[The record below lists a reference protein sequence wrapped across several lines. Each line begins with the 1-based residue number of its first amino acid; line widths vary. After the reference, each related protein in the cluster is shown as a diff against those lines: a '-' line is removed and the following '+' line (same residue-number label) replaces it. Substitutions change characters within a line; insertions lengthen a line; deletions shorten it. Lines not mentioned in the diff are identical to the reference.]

1 MRRTYKEN
9 IMKKLLILFLITLL
23 TCACA
28 LAEDTSIVTA
38 PDVMRPGK
46 TERISFNAQAEGT
59 ATLELVDPEGVQV
72 AVLRQDIHAAAGENH
87 LTWDGTDENEQSIA
101 QGSYSL
107 RLTLAT
113 DSGVQ
118 EAFYPVT
125 LGNPAPEVTHIQAP
139 GVLVA
144 NESWSILVDCS
155 MTGTLD
161 ARIKLSDGEWH
172 TIASIDAVEGT
183 NTLSWDGKMDGAW
196 VPSGDYSV
204 QVRLTDAG
212 GFIGTPQQIALI
224 LSDMPTPTPVPTAT
238 PQPTPYL
245 PSQVTTQE
253 EETSYWTLP
262 IGEMDEAAI
271 WEVMMQPIT
280 VLDGAQKETFKIRS
294 TPDDSSRENII
305 GEITYASQ
313 GVHVLEHT
321 DDGWTLV
328 EVYNSSYGPDCDSR
342 RGYGITDDLLTGYV
356 KTSLLKEI
364 TPREDYALLVDKLYQ
379 VMYIFSEGKIIGE
392 LSISTGEPT
401 KSQPWNETPAGEF
414 LMVSRVG
421 GFPAGNLWCAYGMRI
436 NGGCIIHEV
445 PYIGNADTPSSDRDY
460 SSTVPKL
467 GSKASHGCVRVQ
479 KAKNQEGHNIK
490 WLWDNIRVNTK
501 VLIWDDTHRI
511 LPYPDG
517 NTPVYY
523 NPEGGQYFHEEQNCA
538 SVREKF
544 LPLTE
549 TTYSE
554 LPNLFKKVK
563 RCPSCATL
571 KTTEEIDQINHA
583 NNPDLYW

>member
-1 MRRTYKEN
+1 
-9 IMKKLLILFLITLL
+9 MKKLLILFLITLL

-46 TERISFNAQAEGT
+46 TERISFTAQADGT

-144 NESWSILVDCS
+144 NENWSILVDCS

-183 NTLSWDGKMDGAW
+183 NTLTWDGKMDGAW
-196 VPSGDYSV
+196 VPSGDYAV
-204 QVRLTDAG
+204 QVRLTDAS
-212 GFIGTPQQIALI
+212 GFTGTPQQIALI

-571 KTTEEIDQINHA
+571 KTTEEIDQINQA